1 MPGEGEEQG
10 KQPRLPHFGFGP
22 VPAIPRFAEALV
34 SATWERQ
41 IQAQTPSS
49 ALHIPRKL
57 LGFRLILAGALT
69 SMVGIGALAQN
80 KDGRIPLSLHEAIQ
94 QSLTSPQ
101 ARIGQDQV
109 DAVRGSAIQAGLRPN
124 PRLYLQSEDLRPW
137 ADNFDFPNATE
148 DYAYVGQVFE
158 LGGKRSRRLDLA
170 KANVRQAEANQMMLN
185 QQIAGRVA
193 AAYWIAATSAGIEQ
207 LLEEDLHA
215 VDEIVRYNKARVD
228 AGAMRGVDLIRVQI
242 ERDRLLLA
250 LEAAKREVVL
260 SRIDLFRQMGRTPTS
275 NVSLSD
281 SLDSAAPLKTES
293 LAVVLTARAD
303 VAAAREAVTAAE
315 ADVRLQRA
323 VGVPDLDLLGGFKR
337 NSGYNTAYTSLQ
349 IPLPFRNR
357 NQGEVARA
365 EASVRLAKDRLQQLE
380 LSVGADIAAA
390 QEAYTHQQAVVRD
403 ILPEMRARA
412 KQNLAIMDD
421 AYRTGGVDLLR
432 YLDAERTA
440 FDVEVTALRTL
451 ADFQQ
456 AGLRL
461 QLAYGVQP

>member
-1 MPGEGEEQG
+1 M
-10 KQPRLPHFGFGP
+10 
-22 VPAIPRFAEALV
+22 
-34 SATWERQ
+34 
-41 IQAQTPSS
+41 
-49 ALHIPRKL
+49 
-57 LGFRLILAGALT
+57 
-69 SMVGIGALAQN
+69 
-80 KDGRIPLSLHEAIQ
+80 
-94 QSLTSPQ
+94 
-101 ARIGQDQV
+101 
-109 DAVRGSAIQAGLRPN
+109 IQAGLRPN

-137 ADNFDFPNATE
+137 DDNFDFSNATE
-148 DYAYVGQVFE
+148 DYAYIGQLFE
-158 LGGKRSRRLDLA
+158 LGGKRARRLDLA
-170 KANVRQAEANQMMLN
+170 KANVQQAAANQKLLN

-193 AAYWIAATSAGIEQ
+193 AAYWTAVTSIGIEK
-207 LLEEDLHA
+207 LLEGDLHA
-215 VDEIVRYNKARVD
+215 VDEIVRYNKERVD

-250 LEAAKREVVL
+250 LEAARREAAL
-260 SRIDLFRQMGRTPTS
+260 SRIELFRQMGRTPDAS
-275 NVSLSD
+275 VSLSD

-293 LAVVLTARAD
+293 LAAVLAARAD
-303 VAAAREAVTAAE
+303 VAAARESVTAAE
-315 ADVRLQRA
+315 ADLRLQRA
-323 VGVPDLDLLGGFKR
+323 NGAPDLDLLGGYKR

-365 EASVRLAKDRLQQLE
+365 EASVRLANDRLQQLE
-380 LSVGADIAAA
+380 LSVAADVAAA
-390 QEAYTHQQAVVRD
+390 QEAYTRQQAVVQN
-403 ILPEMRARA
+403 ILPDMRARA

-451 ADFQQ
+451 AEFQQ

>member
-1 MPGEGEEQG
+1 M
-10 KQPRLPHFGFGP
+10 
-22 VPAIPRFAEALV
+22 
-34 SATWERQ
+34 
-41 IQAQTPSS
+41 
-49 ALHIPRKL
+49 
-57 LGFRLILAGALT
+57 
-69 SMVGIGALAQN
+69 GALAQN

-380 LSVGADIAAA
+380 LSVGADISAA